1 QIVDERKIDRTI
13 DLAQQVI
20 SRDQLVQRHYLERG
34 LFGGG
39 SLQHDPVNQKPPA
52 NARGLSAV

>member
-1 QIVDERKIDRTI
+1 MDEGEIDHTV

-20 SRDQLVQRHYLERG
+20 SRNQLIQRYHLERG
-34 LFGGG
+34 LFRGG

-52 NARGLSAV
+52 NARGLSAA